1 MSDVA
6 TTDTRPFFMDIWR
19 EHRFR
24 VDLVARGAEVP
35 QNTIFAMLR
44 WSAVKSEDAEKV
56 LAELGRLYKRNYT
69 LFTVRVRL
77 IGEGDTHATTIS

>member
-1 MSDVA
+1 MTDYA

-24 VDLVARGAEVP
+24 VDLVASGAGVP
-35 QNTIFAMLR
+35 EDTVLTMLR
-44 WSAVKSEDAEKV
+44 FQAVEARDATKV
-56 LAELGRLYKRNYT
+56 LSILSHLYRQEYT

-77 IGEGDTHATTIS
+77 IGKGDPHATTIT